1 MTDCIQFG
9 KYKGTKYSELP
20 PSYVAW
26 LLKQDNLKEDIK
38 DALYDMITKKY
49 KEDIIANYIKDNFN
63 PNFYRKSS
71 SSYSYSSSGNYI
83 PSDFDYGGDLFDA
96 MQGCV
101 PNGF

>member
-38 DALYDMITKKY
+38 DALYDMIIKKY

-71 SSYSYSSSGNYI
+71 SSCNYI
-83 PSDFDYGGDLFDA
+83 PPDFDYGGDLFDA